1 MSFVARNLA
10 VLTRNTRVIG
20 AAVLYNALVFLVFL
34 CIYSL
39 MDFNGHFASDE
50 RSDDRS
56 DERSDVTARGKL
68 YFAVMTHTGGNTNG
82 IRPVTDAGRMLQA
95 LHVTLAWM
103 QLVLVVFLAPHT

>member
-34 CIYSL
+34 CVYSL
-39 MDFNGHFASDE
+39 MDFDAHFASEDP
-50 RSDDRS
+50 SDAA
-56 DERSDVTARGKL
+56 VTARGKL

-82 IRPVTDAGRMLQA
+82 VRPVTDTGRMLQA

-103 QLVLVVFLAPHT
+103 QLVLVVFLAPPA